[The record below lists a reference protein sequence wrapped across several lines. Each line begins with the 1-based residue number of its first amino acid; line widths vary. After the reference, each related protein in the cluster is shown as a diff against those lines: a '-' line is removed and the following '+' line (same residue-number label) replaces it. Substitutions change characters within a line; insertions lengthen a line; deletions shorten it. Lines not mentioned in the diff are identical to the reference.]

1 MVSSQNRTALASPP
15 SVEITWERERGH
27 TFLFFVQRSCV
38 RLCFLKG
45 RDVLYVGALFATNT
59 LTLHFY

>member
-15 SVEITWERERGH
+15 SV
-27 TFLFFVQRSCV
+27 FFVQRSCV

-45 RDVLYVGALFATNT
+45 RYVLYVGALFATNT